1 MLRVAP
7 RELRLPESFFL
18 LSSVAAAM
26 RFIPP
31 SIVACVAA
39 SLVTATCP
47 AGEQVCG
54 TVADAFVAE
63 ELGLR
68 REWIVQVPFNT
79 SATRL
84 EQVTVADGIVIAA
97 AGDGSLHGIAAPI
110 ASAADAAASLG
121 QPAPGTLLW
130 SYFPSRGDGSQ
141 RPPAV
146 GSGIVVIG
154 GDFEAIAIDLLSG
167 RTLWRQP
174 LPSPAVA
181 AAAISGDW
189 VYVPLEGG
197 RLMRLAVNPY
207 QLPAVETVVE
217 KKQVKKDAESTSAE
231 SGYGLSVSRA
241 SGEKVRPLMLS
252 THGSLVLPPLPLQ
265 DGVIWCT
272 TNGLLTSLTPAQPE
286 WVREEFSLGRPPAG
300 RPLIVSTDSGTA
312 IFIASNTGP
321 AASDVVRIDLLPT
334 GLVFAWREP
343 LDDAVAGGATR
354 SGDTILVPLATGGM
368 TALAAVDGRRLWT
381 HPRQVQLLTVT
392 AGRLWCIDDMG
403 RLATLDPADG
413 RRLQQFCLAPFRV
426 PVVNDLTNRLIL
438 ASPGGIIASLAPRG
452 DQ

>member
-1 MLRVAP
+1 
-7 RELRLPESFFL
+7 
-18 LSSVAAAM
+18 M
-26 RFIPP
+26 RFILPAL
-31 SIVACVAA
+31 VASVAA
-39 SLVTATCP
+39 SLVTTACP
-47 AGEQVCG
+47 AGERVCG

-79 SATRL
+79 SATQL

-110 ASAADAAASLG
+110 APASDAEASLG

-141 RPPAV
+141 RPPAA

-154 GDFEAIAIDLLSG
+154 GDFEAVAIDLLSG

-207 QLPAVETVVE
+207 EPPAVQQAPE
-217 KKQVKKDAESTSAE
+217 KKDAKQETSTDTRAPDAGS
-231 SGYGLSVSRA
+231 SVSRTR
-241 SGEKVRPLMLS
+241 GEKVPPLMLS
-252 THGSLVLPPLPLQ
+252 THGGLVLPPLVLKE
-265 DGVIWCT
+265 GVLWCT
-272 TNGLLTSLTPAQPE
+272 TTGLLTWLTPAQPE

-300 RPLIVSTDSGTA
+300 RPLIVATDSGTA
-312 IFIASNTGP
+312 IYLAFNTGP

-334 GLVFAWREP
+334 GLVFGWREP
-343 LDDAVAGGATR
+343 LDDAVAGGVFQ

-368 TALAAVDGRRLWT
+368 TALAAADGRRLWT
-381 HPRQVQLLTVT
+381 HPRQMQLLTVT
-392 AGRLWCIDDMG
+392 SGRLWCIDDMG

-413 RRLQQFCLAPFRV
+413 RRLQQFCLTPFRV
-426 PVVNDLTNRLIL
+426 PVVNDTTNRLIL